1 MSNFESEMKN
11 SNRVNKLKNEKVR
24 FWLNVGEKNY
34 PKKGEK
40 LRTKLY
46 ENLFWKW
53 VVSLDCQTKNVT
65 EKNDK
70 IEKIYSC
77 YTTHQTVKFPS
88 K

>member
-65 EKNDK
+65 EKDWLK
-70 IEKIYSC
+70 R
-77 YTTHQTVKFPS
+77 TTKS
-88 K
+88 KRSTLATLHIKL